1 MEGQEA
7 SLGHA
12 GSHPH
17 ANPDDLLKI
26 LLHAE
31 VQGVGGVLAQALI
44 HLQACCM
51 SHRRACLGNGA
62 LTLKQQCTR
71 MPLANLIATLC
82 LQ

>member
-17 ANPDDLLKI
+17 ANPDDLLEI

-31 VQGVGGVLAQALI
+31 VQSVGGVLAQALI

-51 SHRRACLGNGA
+51 SHRHACPGNGA
-62 LTLKQQCTR
+62 LTLKQHCTC
-71 MPLANLIATLC
+71 MPLAHLIAMLC
-82 LQ
+82 FQ